1 LFLLSNYDHRFQQRV
16 TPRILTRSPR
26 GYPGSVK
33 IRHTEEVTRGPGY
46 DTEYTAASIAEL
58 EEQLERGEIEPHAYF
73 IKKQALVRLYLKST
87 TKPARKKRGDLDE
100 L

>member
-1 LFLLSNYDHRFQQRV
+1 M
-16 TPRILTRSPR
+16 
-26 GYPGSVK
+26 K

-58 EEQLERGEIEPHAYF
+58 EQQRERGEIEAHSYL
-73 IKKQALVRLYLKST
+73 IKKQALVRLFLKST
-87 TKPARKKRGDLDE
+87 TKPQRKKRGDHDE